1 MKPNLPANR
10 GRGALTGL
18 FLAYLWLWA
27 VVGIGHARE
36 IAVATVHPIATQAG
50 IEAYQR
56 GGNAVDA
63 AIAAALMLGVVDGQ
77 NSGIG
82 GGCLALIR
90 TPNGQWVALD
100 GRETAPMGATRDLFV
115 RDGSAVPLLSQE
127 GPLAVGVPGELAALE
142 WLARRHGKRPLREAL
157 LAAAKVAEE
166 GFEVSSDWAGR
177 LRSEA
182 EIVRRHPEA
191 ARIFLHPDGTPY
203 ATGERLRQPDL
214 AASYRAMAEQGARWL
229 YRGVYAKQ
237 MDSWMRA
244 NGGILREKDLRRY
257 RVQVREPIRMS
268 YRDCQI
274 VGFPPPSSGGIH
286 IAQMLQALGRFEVG
300 KLGSGTADLAH
311 LSAEVMKRAFA
322 DRAYWLGDSDFAP
335 VPRGLTDP
343 NYAGAWAGEIQMDSA
358 GHVERHG
365 TPPGAWTDL
374 IGRHTTHLS
383 TADSEGYWVAL
394 TATINT
400 TLGSKVVIPGTG
412 IVLNNEMDDFS
423 AQPGRTNF
431 FGLLGAEANAIAPGK
446 RPLSS
451 MSPTIAARN
460 GEPFLAVGAAGGP
473 TIISQ
478 TLLALI
484 HTIDFGRSPSEALAQ
499 PRLHHQWKPDEILLE
514 SGWQD
519 GVAGE
524 LRRRG
529 HAVKEVRRLGAAQ
542 AVGRIAGHLEA
553 AADPRLEGQG
563 AVWRSE

>member
-1 MKPNLPANR
+1 MKAFVPGKR
-10 GRGALTGL
+10 GRGTLPWL
-18 FLAYLWLWA
+18 VQVCLWLSA
-27 VVGIGHARE
+27 TASIAHTRE

-63 AIAAALMLGVVDGQ
+63 ALAAALMLGVVDGQ

-90 TPNGQWVALD
+90 TPKGQWVALD
-100 GRETAPMGATRDLFV
+100 GRETAPMGATREMFI
-115 RDGSAVPLLSQE
+115 RDGQAIPSLSQE
-127 GPLAVGVPGELAALE
+127 GPLAVGVPGELAALD

-166 GFEVSSDWAGR
+166 GFIVSNDFAGR
-177 LRSEA
+177 LKGET
-182 EIVRRHPEA
+182 EVVRRHPEA
-191 ARIFLHPDGTPY
+191 ARIFLHADSTPF
-203 ATGERLRQPDL
+203 AAGERLHQPDL
-214 AASYRAMAEQGARWL
+214 AASYRAIADQGIRWF
-229 YRGVYAKQ
+229 YRGIYAKQ
-237 MDSWMRA
+237 ADAWMRSH
-244 NGGILREKDLRRY
+244 GGILREQDLRRY
-257 RVQVREPIRMS
+257 RVQVREPIRVS

-286 IAQMLQALGRFEVG
+286 IAQMLQALGRFEVST
-300 KLGSGTADLAH
+300 LGAGTADLAH

-343 NYAGAWAGEIQMDSA
+343 AYTKAWAGEIRMESA

-400 TLGSKVVIPGTG
+400 TFGSKVIIPGTG
-412 IVLNNEMDDFS
+412 VVLNNEMDDFS

-431 FGLLGAEANAIAPGK
+431 FGLVGAEANAIAPGK

-451 MSPTIAARN
+451 MSPTIATRN

-484 HTIDFGRSPSEALAQ
+484 QAIDFGHSPAEALAQ
-499 PRLHHQWKPDEILLE
+499 PRLHHQWKPDEIVLE

-529 HAVKEVRRLGAAQ
+529 HSVRETKRLGAAQ
-542 AVGRIAGHLEA
+542 AVGSVAGRLEA

-563 AVWRSE
+563 AVWRSD